1 MIYGIHK
8 KLVLTMENFF
18 FRKFDLARAF
28 IFNLESLDS
37 KKKKLSF
44 LLPNLIKNWFLQ
56 FVEKK

>member
-8 KLVLTMENFF
+8 KLVLTLENFF

-37 KKKKLSF
+37 KKKKTF
-44 LLPNLIKNWFLQ
+44 LFTT
-56 FVEKK
+56 